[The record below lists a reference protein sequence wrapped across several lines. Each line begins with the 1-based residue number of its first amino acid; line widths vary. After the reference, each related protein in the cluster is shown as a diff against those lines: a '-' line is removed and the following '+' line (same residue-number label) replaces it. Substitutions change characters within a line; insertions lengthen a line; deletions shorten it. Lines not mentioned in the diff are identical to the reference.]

1 MRDALASLH
10 RIRGSEIMNTQG
22 APTEVGR
29 YSLLIEWSDADGAYV
44 VTVPELPGCRTHGA
58 THQEAIAMGEEAIE
72 GWLAAQRAR
81 GRVAPPP
88 RTYDRYYTEAD
99 LPTSAAS

>member
-1 MRDALASLH
+1 MSTFDAPAS
-10 RIRGSEIMNTQG
+10 
-22 APTEVGR
+22 EVGR
-29 YSLLIEWSDADGAYV
+29 YSLVIEWSDVDDAYV

-58 THQEAIAMGEEAIE
+58 TTMEATEMGREAIE

-81 GRVAPPP
+81 GRAVPPP

-99 LPTSAAS
+99 LPIPATP